1 MPFREGELIGVGL
14 CVSPTHTISGNFS
27 VTHLGSQCAS
37 EIPPIMDQMAKD
49 TLEDRG
55 SGSTTRVLYQINEK
69 HFGWQFSY
77 CTRKAVPRR
86 KEHKSVEGDQ
96 EFVELWVVIV
106 TTPTRLTKK
115 YLCVPNAISRGAEAG
130 AREDRG
136 WPREDRG
143 RRKAPGEERASHRL
157 IGSGQCKPS
166 QFQTSL
172 GQSAQGKIGKGK

>member
-1 MPFREGELIGVGL
+1 MQLCCNQMPFREGELIGVGL

-106 TTPTRLTKK
+106 TTPTRLTKNTSVC
-115 YLCVPNAISRGAEAG
+115 LMQSAG
-130 AREDRG
+130 EQKQG
-136 WPREDRG
+136 RG
-143 RRKAPGEERASHRL
+143 RTGAGRGRTEAEGRRQERREPA
-157 IGSGQCKPS
+157 ID
-166 QFQTSL
+166 
-172 GQSAQGKIGKGK
+172 